1 MNKQLNE
8 IDERI
13 LGISQRI
20 DFNSFL
26 TPVNRSEE
34 EDRFFRS
41 LDEGE
46 CYNPRFRYKTRN
58 FARERK
64 SLEQMRGLLDPK
76 DDMQRIFLNKI
87 DFMTGQIDLLTRGD
101 AAFTEISGRLY
112 GMPDPGDAK
121 IALGIVSEKKE
132 QEYAFPVETVTPEE
146 MSRVLRNKLEYNGID
161 WPVVL
166 TDRIISKIS
175 ISGRTRTVY
184 VNSGLNYTVEEVQRL
199 EVHEVEVHV
208 YRGANGEKQP
218 FNIFREGLAGY
229 NETEEGLAIIAED
242 VSGCLEIDMRQMKL
256 YAGRHLGVDY
266 SAKGSF
272 CDVFGK
278 LREFFPDYL
287 AYRLTERAK
296 RGLEDT
302 SIKGGFTRDIH
313 YISGSEKMRKYI
325 ANGGI
330 LSILYV
336 GKVGLGD
343 VDTISRLIRRGE
355 LMQPLFLPEF
365 IGEDGKIAKKT

>member
-13 LGISQRI
+13 LGVSQRI

-26 TPVNRSEE
+26 TPVNQSEE
-34 EDRFFRS
+34 EDKFFRS
-41 LDEGE
+41 LHEGE
-46 CYNPRFRYKTRN
+46 CYNPHFCYKTRD
-58 FARERK
+58 FSRERK

-76 DDMQRIFLNKI
+76 DDIQRIFLNKV
-87 DFMTGQIDLLTRGD
+87 DFMTDQIDLLTRRD
-101 AAFTEISGRLY
+101 ADFTDISGRLY
-112 GMPDPGDAK
+112 GMPDAEDAR
-121 IALGIVSEKKE
+121 IALGILSEKKE
-132 QEYAFPVETVTPEE
+132 HEYVFPEETVTPEE
-146 MSRVLRNKLEYNGID
+146 MSRVLRNKLEYKGID

-175 ISGRTRTVY
+175 ISGKTRTIY

-229 NETEEGLAIIAED
+229 NETEEGLAIVAED
-242 VSGCLEIDMRQMKL
+242 VSGCLEIDTRQMKL
-256 YAGRHLGVDY
+256 YAGRHLSVDY
-266 SAKGSF
+266 SLKGSF
-272 CDVFGK
+272 YEAFVK

-302 SIKGGFTRDIH
+302 SIKGGFTRDIQ
-313 YISGSEKMRKYI
+313 YISGSKKMRKYI

-336 GKVGLGD
+336 GKVGLDD
-343 VDTISRLIRRGE
+343 VDTISRLLKKGE
-355 LMQPLFLPEF
+355 LVQPLFLPEF

>member
-20 DFNSFL
+20 DFYSFL
-26 TPVNRSEE
+26 TPVNQSEE
-34 EDRFFRS
+34 EERFFRS
-41 LDEGE
+41 LREGE
-46 CYNPRFRYKTRN
+46 RYNPTFRYKTGD
-58 FARERK
+58 FSRERK
-64 SLEQMRGLLDPK
+64 SLEQMRGLLDPN
-76 DDMQRIFLNKI
+76 DDLQRIFLNKI
-87 DFMTGQIDLLTRGD
+87 DFMTGQIDLLTKGD
-101 AAFTEISGRLY
+101 AAFTEISGQLY
-112 GMPDPGDAK
+112 GMPDPGDAR
-121 IALGIVSEKKE
+121 IALGILSEKKE
-132 QEYAFPVETVTPEE
+132 QEYAFPEETVTPEE
-146 MSRVLRNKLEYNGID
+146 MSRVLRNKLEYKGID

-175 ISGRTRTVY
+175 ISGKTRTVY
-184 VNSGLNYTVEEVQRL
+184 VNSGLNYTVEEVPRL

-242 VSGCLEIDMRQMKL
+242 VSGCLEIDTRQMKL

-266 SAKGSF
+266 SLKGSF
-272 CDVFGK
+272 REAFIK

-302 SIKGGFTRDIH
+302 SSKGGFTRDIH
-313 YISGSEKMRKYI
+313 YISGSQKMRKYI

-343 VDTISRLIRRGE
+343 VDTISRLIRKGE